1 MTALPLSLQTN
12 GPPESP
18 WQASLPPTLGYPAQ
32 SIVSVILPP
41 YAALHWL
48 LVIAGTLTYW
58 RSLGADP
65 PDDKVPHPLVKHLAS
80 VDWADK
86 YDAEEGKHAA

>member
-1 MTALPLSLQTN
+1 MSAYIFTVYINTFDFDC
-12 GPPESP
+12 
-18 WQASLPPTLGYPAQ
+18 
-32 SIVSVILPP
+32 V
-41 YAALHWL
+41 
-48 LVIAGTLTYW
+48 
-58 RSLGADP
+58 